1 MVKTD
6 AKKGF
11 DYIFEL
17 QDAIV
22 AKTPNAHMLDQ
33 FRNPANPEA
42 HFRYTGTKVPFLT
55 IFFSCT
61 WMF

>member
-11 DYIFEL
+11 DYFLEV

-22 AKTPNAHMLDQ
+22 AKTPNAYMLSQ
-33 FRNPANPEA
+33 FTNPANPEA
-42 HFRYTGTKVPFLT
+42 HFCYTGQVLF
-55 IFFSCT
+55 
-61 WMF
+61 